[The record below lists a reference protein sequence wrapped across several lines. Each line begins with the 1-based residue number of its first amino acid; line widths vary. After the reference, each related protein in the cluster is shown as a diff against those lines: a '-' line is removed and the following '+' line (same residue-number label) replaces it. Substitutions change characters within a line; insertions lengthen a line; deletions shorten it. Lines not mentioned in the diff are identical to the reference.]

1 MTGTSLGIVLIAAF
15 LHAFWNTLAKK
26 SHNKIVFIW
35 WAILFSNLFYLPMF
49 IYFWPGQTISL
60 MGWVCIAA
68 TGILHALYFFFVGGS
83 YERGDLSLAYP
94 LARGFGPLLV
104 PVFAVIFLH
113 EELSLAGIIG
123 IILVVIGIYAI
134 HLRSF
139 ALKAVFEP
147 LAAIRS
153 NASIWALLTGCT
165 IAGYSLVDKVGV
177 KEVHPPVYIYLMFFI
192 TLLLLTPY
200 VWIKE
205 RPALKTEWQMN
216 KGPILLV
223 GLLDLFT
230 YLLILFALQIS
241 KVSYV
246 AAAREVSIVFSALFG
261 IIWLGESHRQ
271 QRLMASILIALGV
284 VFIGLSR

>member
-49 IYFWPGQTISL
+49 LYFWPAVHISVV
-60 MGWVCIAA
+60 GWICIAA

-94 LARGFGPLLV
+94 LARGFGPFLV
-104 PVFAVIFLH
+104 PIFAVIFLH
-113 EELSLAGIIG
+113 EQLSLAGIIG
-123 IILVVIGIYAI
+123 IILVIIGIYAI

-139 ALKAVFEP
+139 AFKAVFEP
-147 LAAIRS
+147 LSAIRGS
-153 NASIWALLTGCT
+153 ASIWALLTGCT

-177 KEVHPPVYIYLMFFI
+177 KEVHPPIYIYLMFFI

-205 RPALKTEWQMN
+205 RPALKPEWQMN

-271 QRLMASILIALGV
+271 QRLMGSILIAVGV

>member
-1 MTGTSLGIVLIAAF
+1 MTGTALGIVLIAAF

-35 WAILFSNLFYLPMF
+35 WAILFSNIFYLPMF
-49 IYFWPGQTISL
+49 IYFWSGVNISVL
-60 MGWVCIAA
+60 GWACIAA

-94 LARGFGPLLV
+94 LARGFGPFLV
-104 PVFAVIFLH
+104 PIFAVIFLH
-113 EELSLAGIIG
+113 EQLSLSGIIG
-123 IILVVIGIYAI
+123 IILVIIGIYAI

-139 ALKAVFEP
+139 ALRADLEP

-153 NASIWALLTGCT
+153 SASTWALLTGCT

-177 KEVHPPVYIYLMFFI
+177 KEFYPPVYIYLMFFI

-200 VWIKE
+200 VWLKQ
-205 RPALKTEWQMN
+205 RTALMQEWQMN

-261 IIWLGESHRQ
+261 TIWLGESHRQ
-271 QRLMASILIALGV
+271 PRLMASILIALGV
-284 VFIGLSR
+284 AFIGLSR

>member
-1 MTGTSLGIVLIAAF
+1 MTKTALGLVLVAAF
-15 LHAFWNTLAKK
+15 LHAFWNTLTKK

-49 IYFWPGQTISL
+49 LYFWSGVNISVV
-60 MGWVCIAA
+60 GWICITA

-94 LARGFGPLLV
+94 LARGFGPFLV
-104 PVFAVIFLH
+104 PIFAVIFLH

-123 IILVVIGIYAI
+123 IILVIIGIYAI

-147 LAAIRS
+147 LTAIRS
-153 NASIWALLTGCT
+153 SASIWALLTGCT
-165 IAGYSLVDKVGV
+165 IAGYTLVDKVGV
-177 KEVHPPVYIYLMFFI
+177 KEVHPPIYIYLMFFI

-205 RPALKTEWQMN
+205 RPALKPEWQIN

-284 VFIGLSR
+284 VFIGISL